1 MVNLKIFGYAQFV
14 APVKDCDAILIPKR
28 NSSVPN
34 LYQKPLTIKIN
45 LLLEKMNIF
54 ESIISWRP
62 AKKFESKHI
71 DDKLLGVMLH
81 MATHAA
87 SAGNMQAWQF
97 IVVRDDKIKEKLY
110 TAALE
115 QKQILEAPV
124 DIIVCADLEK
134 ANLRYS
140 TRGEVF
146 YSIQD
151 TAAAVQIILLAA
163 NALGLG
169 SDWIKAFDE
178 DKVRTAVDLPHNLR
192 PVAIIPVG
200 YASEEYDERKLLPFE
215 NFTWENKHGKK
226 YELSYLI
233 QPGNKRETSWKP
245 IGNYIEEAFQ
255 KRRKEKPE
263 TQKMSFT
270 QLLKKLKK

>member
-1 MVNLKIFGYAQFV
+1 
-14 APVKDCDAILIPKR
+14 
-28 NSSVPN
+28 
-34 LYQKPLTIKIN
+34 
-45 LLLEKMNIF
+45 MNIF

-62 AKKFESKHI
+62 TKKFESKHI
-71 DDKLLGVMLH
+71 DDKLIGVMLH

-97 IVVRDDKIKEKLY
+97 IVVRDDEIKKKLCSV
-110 TAALE
+110 ALD
-115 QKQILEAPV
+115 QKQVAEAPI
-124 DIIVCADLEK
+124 DIVVCADLEK

-151 TAAAVQIILLAA
+151 TAAAVQIILLSA

-178 DKVRTAVDLPHNLR
+178 DRVRTVVELPQNLR
-192 PVAIIPVG
+192 PVAIIPIG
-200 YASEEYDERKLLPFE
+200 YAREDYIERKLLPFE
-215 NFTWENKHGKK
+215 NMTWENKYGKK
-226 YELSYLI
+226 YELSYI
-233 QPGNKRETSWKP
+233 VQPGIKRETSWRP

-255 KRRKEKPE
+255 KRKKEKPKTE
-263 TQKMSFT
+263 KMSFS
-270 QLLKKLKK
+270 QLVKKLKK